1 MSIRENID
9 KVNQLKEEAAIRS
22 GRSGE
27 DVLLVAVTKL
37 HSADEI
43 NEAIDCG
50 ITDIGENKVQEIM
63 DKYEHVKPV
72 RWHLIG
78 HLQTNKVKQI
88 VPFISLIHSADSPH
102 LLAEVDRCAARCSRV
117 VDCLLQ
123 LHIAEEET
131 KFGFS
136 FDECRD
142 YLASGVWSSLTH
154 VRLRGVMG
162 MATLTDDEASIRRE
176 FASLQAFFAE
186 IKKNYFPLDKNF
198 SEISMGMSHDYRL
211 ALDYGTTMVRVGTLI
226 FGERNY

>member
-1 MSIRENID
+1 MNDIARHLDTVKSTLPAG
-9 KVNQLKEEAAIRS
+9 VS
-22 GRSGE
+22 
-27 DVLLVAVTKL
+27 LVAVSKF
-37 HSADEI
+37 HPA
-43 NEAIDCG
+43 EALREAYDAGQRIF
-50 ITDIGENKVQEIM
+50 GESRVQELVAKQTVLPSDI
-63 DKYEHVKPV
+63 E
-72 RWHLIG
+72 WHFIG

-88 VPFISLIHSADSPH
+88 VPFISLIHSADSPR